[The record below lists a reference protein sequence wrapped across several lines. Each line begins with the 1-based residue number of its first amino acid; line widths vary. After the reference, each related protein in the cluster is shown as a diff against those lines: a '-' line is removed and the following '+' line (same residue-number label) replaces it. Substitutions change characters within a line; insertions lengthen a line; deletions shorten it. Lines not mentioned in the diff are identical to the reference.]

1 MDSFGDAV
9 TESGTGVILAIEVSP
24 ASGREEFFSGYDPW
38 RKSIRCSV
46 KSPPV
51 HGKAN
56 REVAESFARV
66 LGVPAGSVQ
75 VISGATQPRKR
86 VRVEGITRQDALERL
101 RRFF

>member
-1 MDSFGDAV
+1 MDSFGDAITV
-9 TESGTGVILAIEVSP
+9 SGTAVILAIEVSP

-46 KSPPV
+46 RSPPV

-56 REVAESFARV
+56 REVAGSLARV
-66 LGVPAGSVQ
+66 LGVPASSVQ

-86 VRVEGITRQDALERL
+86 VRVEGITRQEVLERL
-101 RRFF
+101 GQFF